1 MQDYFWVSSHDY
13 FMGSTI
19 SPGHWGRVM
28 SSYLIGV
35 PQLVGRHAER
45 LPRALREYV
54 FETVRLTLK
63 PRYPSRLEALF
74 LCPDLTQACRLISA
88 CQPHRNHEFV
98 YRVELVDDRPVVAAS
113 MDLTRIE
120 LGDTI
125 HTLRQKAHLYWSGM
139 ETETMELLTRSPIRI
154 REKVPLELT
163 PAEDSAKTPE
173 PAAELPRASARA

>member
-19 SPGHWGRVM
+19 SPGHWGRVL

-45 LPRALREYV
+45 LPKALREYI
-54 FETVRLTLK
+54 FETVRLSLK
-63 PRYPSRLEALF
+63 PKHPSRLEALF
-74 LCPDLTQACRLISA
+74 LCPDLTQACRLIRA

-98 YRVELVDDRPVVAAS
+98 YRVELVDDRPVVPAS
-113 MDLTRIE
+113 MDLTRID

-154 REKVPLELT
+154 REKVPLELAPNEPT
-163 PAEDSAKTPE
+163 KEAAAPPAPH
-173 PAAELPRASARA
+173 LQASARA

>member
-19 SPGHWGRVM
+19 SPGHWGRVL
-28 SSYLIGV
+28 SSYLIGL
-35 PQLVGRHAER
+35 PQLAGRNAER
-45 LPRALREYV
+45 LPKALREYI

-63 PRYPSRLEALF
+63 PQYPSRLEALF
-74 LCPDLTQACRLISA
+74 LCPDLANACRLISQS
-88 CQPHRNHEFV
+88 QPHRNHEFV
-98 YRVELVDDRPVVAAS
+98 YRVELVDERPVVAVS

-125 HTLRQKAHLYWSGM
+125 HTLRQKAHLYWSGL

-154 REKVPLELT
+154 REKMALELPPANNRST
-163 PAEDSAKTPE
+163 PQHPKAQAGVAT
-173 PAAELPRASARA
+173 AGA